1 MSDPTI
7 VTPGII
13 QPTVKQ
19 GPWVQGPPGTPGANG
34 EQGPPGPGRD
44 IDDATVNGD
53 GDLII
58 TYSDNTTQN
67 AGHVVGAD
75 GANGTIGVD
84 GANAYVVAVEQGFSG
99 TPDEWLDSLQGADG
113 AQGEQGPQGP
123 QGNSGITSAELT
135 GDVTGTLTNG
145 IVETTLTNSGV
156 TPGAYKGILKTFGV
170 NEKGL
175 VYGVATPFIGG
186 DVSITEDGGDILT
199 TLSTTGVTAG
209 TYGLFGLSFTTD
221 LKGRITSASQ
231 VSTIAAGGDIGLISF
246 ANTPIPIFN
255 LTNTGVTPGT
265 YTKVTTD
272 AKGRITAGESLSSG
286 DVTTALGFTPI
297 SANQTITLSG
307 DASGSGTTAVTL
319 TLANTGVAA
328 GNYGL
333 VNLAVDSKGRITSI
347 SNATSIPATSIRPGA
362 TETVVTLSPVA
373 NAVNLDLSQ
382 GSYFVINVT
391 SNVAITANNAPATGA
406 FGFTVELIS
415 DGTTRGVTYMANTGW
430 DGDVS
435 PVVPNVLNR
444 KVIAVFSSRN
454 AGVNYS
460 AGIAMANVA

>member
-1 MSDPTI
+1 M
-7 VTPGII
+7 
-13 QPTVKQ
+13 
-19 GPWVQGPPGTPGANG
+19 
-34 EQGPPGPGRD
+34 
-44 IDDATVNGD
+44 
-53 GDLII
+53 
-58 TYSDNTTQN
+58 
-67 AGHVVGAD
+67 
-75 GANGTIGVD
+75 
-84 GANAYVVAVEQGFSG
+84 
-99 TPDEWLDSLQGADG
+99 
-113 AQGEQGPQGP
+113 
-123 QGNSGITSAELT
+123 
-135 GDVTGTLTNG
+135 
-145 IVETTLTNSGV
+145 
-156 TPGAYKGILKTFGV
+156 
-170 NEKGL
+170 
-175 VYGVATPFIGG
+175 
-186 DVSITEDGGDILT
+186 
-199 TLSTTGVTAG
+199 
-209 TYGLFGLSFTTD
+209 
-221 LKGRITSASQ
+221 
-231 VSTIAAGGDIGLISF
+231 
-246 ANTPIPIFN
+246 
-255 LTNTGVTPGT
+255 
-265 YTKVTTD
+265 
-272 AKGRITAGESLSSG
+272 
-286 DVTTALGFTPI
+286 TTALGFTPI